1 MEGKK
6 GATFCKNKMEEE
18 VPRFVLLEGT
28 IDDLIDEQ
36 ENKNTSA
43 KADRNVSLLKTFLQ
57 REEELRNVEEIPPAQ
72 LNELLSEFVLTVSL
86 TASLCHLWFWTKD
99 DNDFAPTLLRGMIA
113 GFERYLKRKNYQA
126 GIINNLVFEKTRKT
140 LHSKQKQLKK
150 QGRGNKPNASV
161 PVTEEEMKVLYN
173 KGLLG
178 ISNPEALLNSLWLNN
193 SLHFGLQGIQENHNT
208 CWGDVTLNKTADGV
222 EFLEYNERQTKTP
235 TDANVSDMRPLA
247 PKMFGT
253 NSSEKNPVAV
263 YKLFVQK
270 RPDGMKGAESPFYL
284 AVNHACEGQ
293 KQFEQIVVQRSA

>member
-1 MEGKK
+1 
-6 GATFCKNKMEEE
+6 
-18 VPRFVLLEGT
+18 
-28 IDDLIDEQ
+28 
-36 ENKNTSA
+36 
-43 KADRNVSLLKTFLQ
+43 
-57 REEELRNVEEIPPAQ
+57 
-72 LNELLSEFVLTVSL
+72 
-86 TASLCHLWFWTKD
+86 
-99 DNDFAPTLLRGMIA
+99 MIA
-113 GFERYLKRKNYQA
+113 GFERYLKQKNYQA

-178 ISNPEALLNSLWLNN
+178 ISSPEALLNSLWLNN
-193 SLHFGLQGIQENHNT
+193 SLHFGLRGIQEHHNT

-253 NSSEKNPVAV
+253 NSNEKDPVAV

-293 KQFEQIVVQRSA
+293 KQFCLFFEQIVVQRSA